1 MYCRDFKDLVDK
13 IEDYLDEN
21 YNDEFDFQFVSDDLK
36 KIENEYNRTHEDQ
49 YTIVFDIEE
58 GLDVLPNNYIAFK
71 IINDNT
77 NNSLIKWGFDWSTDM
92 NKLIFIPTCFS
103 DKDKLK
109 FLINLMK
116 SIYPYSESYFKKY
129 WKEYLDE
136 DKKWLC

>member
-21 YNDEFDFQFVSDDLK
+21 YNDEFDFHFVSDDLK

-58 GLDVLPNNYIAFK
+58 GLDVLPNNYTAFK

-116 SIYPYSESYFKKY
+116 EIYPYSESYFKKY